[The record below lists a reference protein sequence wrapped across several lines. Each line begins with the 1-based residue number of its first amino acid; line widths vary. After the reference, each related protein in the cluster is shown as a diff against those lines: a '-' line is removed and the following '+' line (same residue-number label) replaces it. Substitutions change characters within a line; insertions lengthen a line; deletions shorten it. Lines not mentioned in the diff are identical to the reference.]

1 MRGFETSVNSQ
12 IHLMAGFDFKIQ
24 SFIGLENHQKLVDFD
39 RKDSDLL
46 VAMAD

>member
-1 MRGFETSVNSQ
+1 MREFERSVNSQ
-12 IHLMAGFDFKIQ
+12 IPLMAAFDFKIQ

-39 RKDSDLL
+39 RKASDLL